1 MRNIDLIVVHC
12 SATPEGKHFSTETI
26 RGWHVNERKWS
37 DIGYHYVVELDGK
50 VRAGRPVERVGAH
63 VKGYNRS
70 SIGICYVGGMTN
82 DMKSPKDTRNDAQIK
97 SLECL
102 LLELKVKYPNALI
115 RGHRDYSSKACPSF
129 DAKEEYCWIEN
140 INNNNNN

>member
-1 MRNIDLIVVHC
+1 MRDIDLIVVHC

-50 VRAGRPVERVGAH
+50 VKTGRPVQRAGAH

-70 SIGICYVGGMTN
+70 SIGVCYIGGMTK
-82 DMKSPKDTRNDAQIK
+82 DMKSPKDTRNDEQLK
-97 SLECL
+97 SLEDL
-102 LLELKVKYPNALI
+102 LIELKFKYPNAI
-115 RGHRDYSSKACPSF
+115 IKGHRDYSSKACPSF
-129 DAKEEYCWIEN
+129 DAKKEYEWISKIKEC
-140 INNNNNN
+140 